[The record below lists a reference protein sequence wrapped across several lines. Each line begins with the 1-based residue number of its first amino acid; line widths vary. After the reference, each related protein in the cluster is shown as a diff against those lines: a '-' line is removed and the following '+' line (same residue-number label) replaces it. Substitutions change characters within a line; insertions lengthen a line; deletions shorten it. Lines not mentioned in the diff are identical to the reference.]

1 MPSSKTKENFQK
13 YGVDIEPIKVRLVRI
28 ELSSGVTEGLI
39 VSLTNKQ
46 KYSYQK
52 IKELYDE
59 RWGAEE
65 EIKKYLQRLMVEFF
79 SSLKGISKNPALI

>member
-1 MPSSKTKENFQK
+1 M
-13 YGVDIEPIKVRLVRI
+13 LA
-28 ELSSGVTEGLI
+28 

-59 RWGAEE
+59 RWGVEE
-65 EIKKYLQRLMVEFF
+65 EIKKYLQRLMVEFI
-79 SSLKGISKNPALI
+79 SSLNTNGILQDSYSNVFVLNIVGFIASPVH